1 MRSRRT
7 ALGLIFVVAL
17 GSLPAAAEVFA
28 SKQEALAAAFPT
40 ADRVE
45 HRSEV
50 LDDSQAEQIEQSA
63 HSALESRLVT
73 LYTAWKGERVEGYA
87 FIDIHTVRTQPEAFL
102 VVLSPEGQVRSVR
115 MLAFY
120 EPPEY
125 RPPNRWLKQ
134 FRALS
139 VEWLQPDRTA
149 SAEIHGIAG
158 STLSARAVTS
168 GVRRS
173 LAFYE
178 LLVGSSRSGVV
189 VSESTS
195 QNVVGGGG
203 R

>member
-1 MRSRRT
+1 
-7 ALGLIFVVAL
+7 
-17 GSLPAAAEVFA
+17 
-28 SKQEALAAAFPT
+28 
-40 ADRVE
+40 
-45 HRSEV
+45 
-50 LDDSQAEQIEQSA
+50 QSA